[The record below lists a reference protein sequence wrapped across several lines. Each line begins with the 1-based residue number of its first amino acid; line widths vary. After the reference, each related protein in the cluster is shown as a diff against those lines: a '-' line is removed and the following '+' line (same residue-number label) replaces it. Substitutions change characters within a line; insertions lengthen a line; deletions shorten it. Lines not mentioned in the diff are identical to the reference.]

1 MSIVQIA
8 LIGLV
13 VVLVIGKRLT
23 GRPLD
28 TRRSVVVPGL
38 LAVYG
43 VVVLQKAGEITHTD
57 QAWLVASG
65 VVSVVFGLVR
75 GVTVR
80 LYERDGYLWARY
92 RPSTLLLWAASIA
105 ARFAIEAA
113 AVASGAGRGVMTSS
127 LMLMFGLSL
136 AAESL
141 VVLPRAQA
149 SGIPV
154 MARS

>member
-8 LIGLV
+8 LIIVV
-13 VVLVIGKRLT
+13 VVLVIGRRLT
-23 GRPLD
+23 GRPVD
-28 TRRSVVVPGL
+28 TRRSVVMPAV

-43 VVVLQKAGEITHTD
+43 LSLVHKSGPVTHTD
-57 QAWLVASG
+57 QVWLAASG
-65 VVSVVFGLVR
+65 LMSILFGLVR
-75 GVTVR
+75 GMSVR
-80 LYERDGYLWARY
+80 LYERNGYLWARY
-92 RPSTLLLWAASIA
+92 RPSTLLLWVASIA
-105 ARFAIEAA
+105 ARFAVEAA
-113 AVASGAGRGVMTSS
+113 AVASGADRGVMTAS

>member
-1 MSIVQIA
+1 MSIVQIG
-8 LIGLV
+8 LIVLVLALV
-13 VVLVIGKRLT
+13 VGRRLT

-28 TRRSVVVPGL
+28 TRRSVVLPGV

-43 VVVLQKAGEITHTD
+43 LVTLQKAGTLTHTD
-57 QAWLVASG
+57 QAWLAASG
-65 VVSVVFGLVR
+65 AVSIAFGLVR
-75 GVTVR
+75 GMTVR

-92 RPSTLLLWAASIA
+92 RPSTLALWAASIA
-105 ARFAIEAA
+105 ARFAVEAA
-113 AVASGAGRGVMTSS
+113 AVASGAGRSAMTSS

-149 SGIPV
+149 SGVPV